1 MPYVLNENENLVT
14 YYLLPL
20 VGINKTIFGR
30 KFINSY
36 LDPNSFRIYVR
47 ISSEMESIGHS
58 IRDSYVTEAVINKKR
73 FVIYQI
79 DAKYHLD
86 VRLFLLGKYSK
97 FKLSTKKVIY
107 VGSSLSYNKSIGD
120 FKMTS
125 PILQAL
131 DNTKILRQ
139 HLLDSL
145 GIETLPDTA
154 ELIDL
159 PDKSWFIHNQ
169 I

>member
-20 VGINKTIFGR
+20 VGVNKTVFGR
-30 KFINSY
+30 KFVNSY
-36 LDPNSFRIYVR
+36 LDPDLFRIYVH
-47 ISSEMESIGHS
+47 ISSEMHSVGHS
-58 IRDSYVTEAVINKKR
+58 VRDSYVTEAVIQEKR
-73 FVIYQI
+73 FIIYQI
-79 DAKYHLD
+79 DPKFHVD
-86 VRLFLLGKYSK
+86 VRLFLLGRYSK
-97 FKLSTKKVIY
+97 FKATTKKLIY
-107 VGSSLSYNKSIGD
+107 IGSSLSYNKSIGD

-139 HLLDSL
+139 HLLDTI

-159 PDKSWFIHNQ
+159 PDKSWFISSQ